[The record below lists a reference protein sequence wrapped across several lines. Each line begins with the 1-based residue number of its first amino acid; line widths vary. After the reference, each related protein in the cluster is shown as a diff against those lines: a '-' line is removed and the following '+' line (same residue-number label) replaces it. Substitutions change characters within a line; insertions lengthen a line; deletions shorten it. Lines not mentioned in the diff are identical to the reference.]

1 MAQTLYRKYRPSRWS
16 DVVGQDHVV
25 RTLTNELRRNA
36 LVHAYLFTGPRGV
49 GKTTAARLLAKAANC
64 TGRSESAEPC
74 ETCPQCI
81 ACTNG
86 QAIDIIEIDAASHTG
101 VDMVREHIIENARFL
116 PTQSRY
122 KVFIIDE
129 VHMLS
134 TSAFNALLKTLEE
147 PPEHAMFILATTEI
161 DKLLATI
168 RSRCEEYVFRRVP
181 HALIVEKLR
190 TIITAESR
198 EVASDVIA
206 QIASNADGCLRD
218 AESLLGQV
226 LSLTTGPIT
235 MAECEHILPR
245 VAYKEAISILEAI
258 AQRNA
263 QAGLAVLDTLA
274 ANATEFHGF
283 ATQLIDTTRLVLL
296 AMHRAMMEEERA
308 RFDEESL
315 ARLATLA
322 KTYNPTRITTALSS
336 FMAARIDINTAPIP
350 QLPLEIAIVEL
361 CSDGVTP
368 VTTTQPIGSAPTMPV
383 VPPQP
388 AQADAAPSRA
398 RAGLPPAPQPPAP
411 PEISTT
417 TTNSSESIPYS
428 NGPLTLTVENITS
441 RWNKFLEFVGEKNPS
456 TMLLLRMAQPTAIEG
471 NKLRLTCNFALHADK
486 LREPKI
492 KVMAENLF
500 ATFFAE
506 RADLDCSSAAVV
518 QQSTPDE
525 VSPEAAALA
534 AEFDGQVVG

>member
-1 MAQTLYRKYRPSRWS
+1 MAQTLYRKYRPLRWS

-25 RTLTNELRRNA
+25 KTLTNELRRNA

-49 GKTTAARLLAKAANC
+49 GKTTSARLLAKAANC
-64 TGRSESAEPC
+64 TGRADAAEPC
-74 ETCPQCI
+74 ETCPQCV
-81 ACTNG
+81 AFAGG

-147 PPEHAMFILATTEI
+147 PPAHALFILATTEI

-190 TIITAESR
+190 TITTSESR
-198 EVASDVIA
+198 EVADDVIA

-226 LSLTTGPIT
+226 LSLTDGPIT

-245 VAYKEAISILEAI
+245 VAYKEAIAILEAI
-258 AQRNA
+258 GSHNA
-263 QAGLAVLDTLA
+263 MAGLAVVDSLA
-274 ANATEFHGF
+274 DNATEFHGF
-283 ATQLIDTTRLVLL
+283 ANQLIDVARLVLL
-296 AMHRAMMEEERA
+296 AMHRAVMEEERA

-315 ARLATLA
+315 ARLGALA
-322 KTYNPTRITTALSS
+322 KTFTPTRITTALTTLLQ
-336 FMAARIDINTAPIP
+336 ARIAINTAPLP
-350 QLPLEIAIVEL
+350 QLPIEIAIVEL
-361 CSDGVTP
+361 CND
-368 VTTTQPIGSAPTMPV
+368 APQAAPV
-383 VPPQP
+383 VHQTSSVSPTQFTTAP
-388 AQADAAPSRA
+388 AASVASTSDAGSSRA
-398 RAGLPPAPQPPAP
+398 LPPAPQPPAP
-411 PEISTT
+411 AASTSTT
-417 TTNSSESIPYS
+417 SSTARTPLS
-428 NGPLTLTVENITS
+428 NAPLTLTLDNIKS

-456 TMLLLRMAQPTAIEG
+456 TMLLLRMAVPTTIEG
-471 NKLRLTCNFALHADK
+471 NKLRLECGFALHADK

-492 KVMAENLF
+492 KFVAEEFF

-506 RADLDCSSAAVV
+506 RADLDCSSVTMV
-518 QQSTPDE
+518 QQSTPDV

-534 AEFDGQVVG
+534 AEFEGQVVG

>member
-64 TGRSESAEPC
+64 TARGESPEPC
-74 ETCPQCI
+74 ETCPQCL
-81 ACTNG
+81 ACANG

-101 VDMVREHIIENARFL
+101 VDMVREHVIENARFL

-147 PPEHAMFILATTEI
+147 PPEHAIFILATTEI
-161 DKLLATI
+161 DKLLETI

-181 HALIVEKLR
+181 HARIVEKL
-190 TIITAESR
+190 TAITAAESR
-198 EVASDVIA
+198 EVAADVLA

-235 MAECEHILPR
+235 LADCEHILPR

-263 QAGLAVLDTLA
+263 TAGLALLDSLA

-283 ATQLIDTTRLVLL
+283 ATQLIDCARIVLL
-296 AMHRAMMEEERA
+296 VMHRAMGEEEQA
-308 RFDEESL
+308 RFDEESRTQL
-315 ARLATLA
+315 ARVAQA
-322 KTYNPTRITTALSS
+322 FS
-336 FMAARIDINTAPIP
+336 AARITRTLSTLLEARMDITIAPVP

-361 CSDGVTP
+361 CNDLPTSEPTPSTSINAPAAAAPAP
-368 VTTTQPIGSAPTMPV
+368 VT
-383 VPPQP
+383 
-388 AQADAAPSRA
+388 DAAPSRA
-398 RAGLPPAPQPPAP
+398 RAGLPPAPQPPTSPTEEAP
-411 PEISTT
+411 PIVAGA
-417 TTNSSESIPYS
+417 PLPLS
-428 NGPLTLTVENITS
+428 NAPLTLSLENITS

-492 KVMAENLF
+492 KVMAETLF

-534 AEFDGQVVG
+534 AEFDGQVVA